1 MYLFRID
8 FSAGSKTLDQTKYNG
23 KFAAMKTRGLYLTN
37 NNPYEY
43 EVVEKCGPDIP
54 HEIGDGDIYGDTP
67 HYLVWIDCP
76 QPQCGRKA
84 PQTLQQASL
93 KASSRSIPIKN
104 QPIQRRSLTDTDGSW
119 TFLDELSLQSP
130 GIMAVIY

>member
-1 MYLFRID
+1 MERTVY
-8 FSAGSKTLDQTKYNG
+8 TG
-23 KFAAMKTRGLYLTN
+23 KFADMQSLLTENKTLAK
-37 NNPYEY
+37 
-43 EVVEKCGPDIP
+43 VVETCESYQAIPPFPDRF
-54 HEIGDGDIYGDTP
+54 
-67 HYLVWIDCP
+67 YLVWIDCP
-76 QPQCGRKA
+76 QPQCGRKG